1 MRLIYDSKL
10 CIECMLVFVNTS
22 IWILVG
28 EGLIHLIC
36 KVCAY
41 L

>member
-1 MRLIYDSKL
+1 MLFL
-10 CIECMLVFVNTS
+10 ECMLVFVNTS

-28 EGLIHLIC
+28 EGLFRLIC